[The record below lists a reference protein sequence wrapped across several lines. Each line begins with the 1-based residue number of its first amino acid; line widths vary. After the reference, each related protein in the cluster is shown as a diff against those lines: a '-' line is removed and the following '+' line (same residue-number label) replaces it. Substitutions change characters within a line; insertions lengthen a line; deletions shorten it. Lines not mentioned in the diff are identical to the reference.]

1 MDEINSFNEVFAVA
15 RERDL
20 YLDSLYQDREG
31 QFVAA
36 WRAGARIP
44 GERRGAPTR
53 RLHPFNATR
62 DALLTL
68 LDEAPEEDLFA

>member
-36 WRAGARIP
+36 
-44 GERRGAPTR
+44 
-53 RLHPFNATR
+53 
-62 DALLTL
+62 
-68 LDEAPEEDLFA
+68 